1 MKPVSLILIISFF
14 AFAGCATLSNGSAG
28 TGRSRPDR
36 AELETAVQ
44 SLERENSRLNRE
56 LQNLRL
62 ESERLKNRGAS
73 MDREVER
80 LKSREEELL
89 QKLSSNEQRQ
99 RAVESRLSET
109 EDRLSEIISGRESRE
124 EELKKIADDL
134 SASLRGL
141 GLFTVRRSSG
151 EVRVI
156 LPAVLEFTSGG
167 VGIVEGG
174 RPILRALA
182 SALERY
188 PGKNVV
194 IEGHTDDVPISR
206 VYSSNWELSFARALA
221 VIEFLEAEGVDPM
234 RMSAAGYGKYRPAAS
249 NATASGRA
257 ENRRVEIVFR
267 SG

>member
-1 MKPVSLILIISFF
+1 MKPVLLILIISFF
-14 AFAGCATLSNGSAG
+14 AFSGCATFSNGSSG
-28 TGRSRPDR
+28 NGRRRPER
-36 AELETAVQ
+36 SELESAVQ
-44 SLERENSRLNRE
+44 SLEQENSRLNRE

-62 ESERLKNRGAS
+62 ESERLKNRRAS
-73 MDREVER
+73 LDREVER
-80 LKSREEELL
+80 LKSRESELL

-99 RAVESRLSET
+99 RAVERRLSEA

-134 SASLRGL
+134 SESLRGL
-141 GLFTVRRSSG
+141 GLFSVRRSSG

-156 LPAVLEFTSGG
+156 LPTVLEFAAGG
-167 VGIVEGG
+167 VRIVDGG
-174 RPILRALA
+174 RPVLRAMA
-182 SALERY
+182 SALQRY
-188 PGKNVV
+188 PDKSVV

-206 VYSSNWELSFARALA
+206 TYASNWELSFARALS
-221 VIEFLEAEGVDPM
+221 VLEFLEGEGVDPM

-257 ENRRVEIVFR
+257 ENRRVEIVLR